1 MFNDVRWATNLLR
14 FCTQILCMTL
24 LYKIFKRYILFG
36 LQFAPCLFVVVCF
49 LMHDVCFLFWFFPS
63 CQNHFEQIWYLSPG
77 WYLALY
83 PLLDTCVGTGLSNDK
98 QLIIDNIPVSKIGIK
113 RLGGSSWKR
122 IVLIFLSISC
132 ENMCLFV
139 VVIETFFI
147 HWPFRF
153 INTNPWKNN
162 FHER

>member
-1 MFNDVRWATNLLR
+1 
-14 FCTQILCMTL
+14 
-24 LYKIFKRYILFG
+24 
-36 LQFAPCLFVVVCF
+36 
-49 LMHDVCFLFWFFPS
+49 
-63 CQNHFEQIWYLSPG
+63 
-77 WYLALY
+77 
-83 PLLDTCVGTGLSNDK
+83 
-98 QLIIDNIPVSKIGIK
+98 
-113 RLGGSSWKR
+113 
-122 IVLIFLSISC
+122 LSISC